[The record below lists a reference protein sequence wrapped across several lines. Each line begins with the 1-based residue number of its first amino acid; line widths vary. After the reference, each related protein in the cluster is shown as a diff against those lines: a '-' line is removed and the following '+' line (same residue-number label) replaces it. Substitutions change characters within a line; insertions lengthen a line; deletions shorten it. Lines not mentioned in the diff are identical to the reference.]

1 VIAQLENEV
10 GMYSIVPAHSDGT
23 ISQAR
28 NLFREYASTIGVEV
42 CLGDFEREM
51 ASLPGFYA
59 PPDGRLL
66 LAIEESAGGMGEAIG
81 CVGLR
86 RFNENIGEM
95 KRLYVRSALRGK
107 GTGGLLIQSLIA
119 EARSIG
125 YEKMVLDTLPS
136 MKAAQ
141 KLYRTL
147 GFREIPPYQKNSIP
161 DSLFFELALR

>member
-1 VIAQLENEV
+1 
-10 GMYSIVPAHSDGT
+10 MYRIVPALSDGT

-28 NLFREYASTIGVEV
+28 TLFREYASTIGVEV

-51 ASLPGFYA
+51 ASLPGLYT

-66 LAIEESAGGMGEAIG
+66 LAIEESAGGAGEAIG

-86 RFNENIGEM
+86 RFDQNIGEM

-107 GTGGLLIQSLIA
+107 GAGGQLIRSLIA

-147 GFREIPPYQKNSIP
+147 GFREITAYQKNSIP

>member
-1 VIAQLENEV
+1 LENEV
-10 GMYSIVPAHSDGT
+10 GMYRIVLALSDGT

-51 ASLPGFYA
+51 ATLPGLYA
-59 PPDGRLL
+59 PPGGRLL
-66 LAIEESAGGMGEAIG
+66 LAIEESAGSPEEAIG

-86 RFNENIGEM
+86 RLDQTVGEM
-95 KRLYVRSALRGK
+95 KRLYVRSSLRGK
-107 GTGGLLIQSLIA
+107 GAGGQLIRSLIA

-147 GFREIPPYQKNSIP
+147 GFREIPAYRKNPIP
-161 DSLFFELALR
+161 DSLFFVLALR